1 MATKRKICEIASDN
15 EGHTSKALKNE
26 QHEKGIEE
34 EEQQQQQQQ
43 LIPYNDSGFSVKHD
57 GMMCIFESL
66 TGDAEAQQLRG
77 GPANKVTWLNKM
89 VYNLRRNNATVINC
103 ADFDAKYVKSGLEF
117 MSSLYSMHEWHNKLY
132 PEIDKNIVI
141 VEPLGSKTT
150 YTIGMRV
157 KGKPSGFAF
166 IDFGKLKRAKSNF
179 GQFFSV
185 QWNNIHYF
193 NKIFGNIMEKYF
205 KDDVPFKM
213 EPSACIHLSDKS
225 NEREILLRKFYNITR
240 DNNMRIY
247 ATGELDRP
255 VEIEPTTMDQFDEM
269 FEMNKPDGP
278 YQEVELLIFGVIEGV
293 KYGKETQMTDINN
306 KKYTEKPYSLAFKPV
321 LFFNIE
327 Q

>member
-1 MATKRKICEIASDN
+1 MATKRKICESADHSLKV
-15 EGHTSKALKNE
+15 TKNE
-26 QHEKGIEE
+26 DKEE
-34 EEQQQQQQQ
+34 EEQLQEQQQ
-43 LIPYNDSGFSVKHD
+43 LIPYNDSGFSVKHE

-66 TGDAEAQQLRG
+66 SGDAETRQLRG
-77 GPANKVTWLNKM
+77 GGGVNKVTWLNKM
-89 VYNLRRNNATVINC
+89 VYNLQRNNATVINC

-117 MSSLYSMHEWHNKLY
+117 MSSLYSMHEWHGKLY

-150 YTIGMRV
+150 YTIGVRV
-157 KGKPSGFAF
+157 KGRPSGFAF

-255 VEIEPTTMDQFDEM
+255 VEIERTTMDQFDEM

-278 YQEVELLIFGVIEGV
+278 YQEVELLICGVIEGV